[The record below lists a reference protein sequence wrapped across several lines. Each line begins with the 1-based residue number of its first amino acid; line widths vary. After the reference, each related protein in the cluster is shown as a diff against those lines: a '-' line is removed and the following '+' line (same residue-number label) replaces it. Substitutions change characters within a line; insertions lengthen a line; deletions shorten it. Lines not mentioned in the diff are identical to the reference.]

1 MKTKIISFIDKLP
14 KSVILC
20 TISGLLIT
28 SAINMYTLKV
38 ETDSIHKIENLVDDN
53 VNEIKKSYITS
64 STNLGY
70 KLCKQTTDLL
80 AKKLENE
87 LLTNYDLNTLQKEFE
102 KSVLSDKFYN
112 TIKDVL
118 SVKSDDNI
126 LFNSEKITMVALK
139 SGIIAE
145 FSNIDKQL
153 ESNTKVLSW
162 EEYINNSI
170 NPQLTKDALDIVLNS
185 KNDIAFIQKS
195 GECVLS
201 ESEISDL
208 VDLYLK
214 EGKSVLKDY
223 YFITSSFITEDGD
236 IFGTSDK
243 TFLATNDN
251 YKLIILNATNVLE
264 VIEQLFETELE
275 SIESNGNKLL
285 IRIDGYNDLRQLS
298 SILGNIIIFISAI
311 GMITIYNKK
320 VK

>member
-102 KSVLSDKFYN
+102 KSILSDKFYN